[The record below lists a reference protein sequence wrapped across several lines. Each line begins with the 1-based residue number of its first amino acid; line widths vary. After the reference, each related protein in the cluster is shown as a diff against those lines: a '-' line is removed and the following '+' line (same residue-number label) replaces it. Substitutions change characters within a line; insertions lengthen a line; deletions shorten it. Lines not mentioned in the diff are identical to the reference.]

1 MKRITKQLLCLVL
14 FGIIWISVLPAEE
27 VSAGEEQAPP
37 WLWLGARIGVTGVM
51 AKPSDFDDFVEE
63 IFPRS
68 RDYFPVYSEIGLAVE
83 QRIRIEGNGYQLFL
97 QERILVGGLDQ
108 TVALPS
114 LSLLLGI
121 STPFGLEIGLGPD
134 FSLESKSG
142 GAVIAPAMVYT
153 VTWVFYISDGTK
165 IPVTFSAVPIPPE
178 GKARLSVLAGL
189 DFGLRFER
197 EKKKTPFNY

>member
-1 MKRITKQLLCLVL
+1 MKRIVQQLIGLVL
-14 FGIIWISVLPAEE
+14 FGIISVSALPAEQD
-27 VSAGEEQAPP
+27 SPP
-37 WLWLGARIGVTGVM
+37 WLWLGPRIGFTGVLTK
-51 AKPSDFDDFVEE
+51 ASEFDDFIEE

-83 QRIRIEGNGYQLFL
+83 QRARIEGNGYQWFL

-114 LSLLLGI
+114 LSLLLGV

-134 FSLESKSG
+134 FSLESKSS
-142 GAVIAPAMVYT
+142 GAVIAPALVYHVAWT
-153 VTWVFYISDGTK
+153 FYISDGTK

-178 GKARLSVLAGL
+178 GKARLTVLAGL
-189 DFGLRFER
+189 DFGFKFER
-197 EKKKTPFNY
+197 EKKQAPFNY

>member
-1 MKRITKQLLCLVL
+1 MKRIVQQLIGLIL
-14 FGIIWISVLPAEE
+14 FGIISISVLPAEE
-27 VSAGEEQAPP
+27 VSAEQDAPP
-37 WLWLGARIGVTGVM
+37 WLWLGPRIGVTGVIT
-51 AKPSDFDDFVEE
+51 KPSDFDDYIEE
-63 IFPRS
+63 IFPKS

-83 QRIRIEGNGYQLFL
+83 QRVRIEGNGYQWFL

>member
-1 MKRITKQLLCLVL
+1 MKRTVQRLAGLFL
-14 FGIIWISVLPAEE
+14 FGIIWISALSAEQ
-27 VSAGEEQAPP
+27 EQTSPP
-37 WLWLGARIGVTGVM
+37 WLWVGPRIGVTGVI
-51 AKPSDFDDFVEE
+51 AKPSDFDDFIED
-63 IFPRS
+63 IFPKS

-83 QRIRIEGNGYQLFL
+83 QRVRIEGNGYQWFF

-114 LSLLLGI
+114 LSLLLGV

-142 GAVIAPAMVYT
+142 GAVIAPAMVYAVAWT
-153 VTWVFYISDGTK
+153 FYISDGTK

-189 DFGLRFER
+189 DFGFRFER

>member
-1 MKRITKQLLCLVL
+1 MKCTVHRL
-14 FGIIWISVLPAEE
+14 FGLILLGIVLVSALPAEE
-27 VSAGEEQAPP
+27 VPAGEDQASP
-37 WLWLGARIGVTGVM
+37 WLWLGPRIGVTGVI
-51 AKPSDFDDFVEE
+51 AKSSEFDDFIEE

-83 QRIRIEGNGYQLFL
+83 QRIRIEGSGYQWFL

-114 LSLLLGI
+114 LSLLVGL

-142 GAVIAPAMVYT
+142 GTVLAPAMVYAVAWT
-153 VTWVFYISDGTK
+153 FYISEATK
-165 IPVTFSAVPIPPE
+165 IPVIFSAVPIPPE
-178 GKARLSVLAGL
+178 GKARLSILGGL
-189 DFGLRFER
+189 DFGFRFKR